1 MTRAFWFVLLLGPS
15 ALAQS
20 PDLILQHGK
29 IITVD
34 GGFRIA
40 EAVAIA
46 RDRITAVGNSA
57 FISKLADSHT
67 RIVDLRGRTVIPG
80 LIDDHYHML
89 SKAVDQYLGVEV
101 ALVGSIDEMLA
112 AIRAKVD
119 STPLGQWVF
128 TTSGW
133 LPEQLK
139 ENRLPTRWDL
149 DKVSP
154 RNPVVVNGGHTY
166 YLNSMGLKL
175 AGIRKD
181 TPSPSGGI
189 IEKDRKTGEPTGL
202 LIDNAVSLV
211 NKLLPNCWECPGRV
225 QHEQKLEALRI
236 AMRKENSAGITSV
249 REPGII
255 PEDMRVYE
263 ELWNR
268 REMTVRVSMNLSL
281 DPQKPPAILEQQ
293 LSQWGVSTGF
303 GNEFLRLDGI
313 GEFGIDGGFEGAL
326 MTKPYASTAG
336 REPGYQGLQRIP
348 TASFDEALLLFN
360 RLNWRASPHVVG
372 DRGIDLVLDAYER
385 ANHAQSIARKR
396 WILEHCHYMRPDQ
409 IERVHRLGLAISTQ
423 FHPYM
428 AAATMIRHWGR
439 ERAEQSMRVRDWL
452 RAGIRVGGGSDWS
465 LVPANPFWMIYFW
478 VTRDT
483 RLWGV
488 LGPDQRIS
496 REDALRL
503 MTINNA
509 WLTFEED
516 IKGSIEPG
524 KLADLVILSD
534 DILSVPEHR
543 IKEIRPVAT
552 MLGGKLVYGTL

>member
-1 MTRAFWFVLLLGPS
+1 MLVFGGI
-15 ALAQS
+15 ALAQA
-20 PDLILQHGK
+20 PELILRNGK
-29 IITVD
+29 IVTVD
-34 GGFRIA
+34 GNSRIA
-40 EAVAIA
+40 QALAIA
-46 RDRITAVGNSA
+46 GGRITAVGDSA
-57 FISKLADSHT
+57 SISKLADPHT
-67 RIVDLRGRTVIPG
+67 RVVDLRGRTVIPG

-119 STPLGQWVF
+119 TTAPGVWVF

-133 LPEQLK
+133 LPEQLQ

-166 YLNSMGLKL
+166 YLNSLGLKL
-175 AGIRKD
+175 AGITKN

-189 IEKDRKTGEPTGL
+189 IEKDHKTGEPTGL
-202 LIDNAVSLV
+202 LIDNAVGLV
-211 NKLLPNCWECPGRV
+211 NKLLPNCWECPGRIK
-225 QHEQKLEALRI
+225 HEQKIEALRI
-236 AMRKENSAGITSV
+236 AMRKENSVGITSV

-268 REMTVRVSMNLSL
+268 GEMTLRVSMNLSL
-281 DPQKPPAILEQQ
+281 DPQKQPSVLAQQ
-293 LSQWGVSTGF
+293 LGEWGVSTGF

-326 MTKPYASTAG
+326 MTKPYAATAG
-336 REPGYQGLQRIP
+336 REEGYHGLQRIP
-348 TASFDEALLLFN
+348 TGNFDQAMLVFN
-360 RLNWRASPHVVG
+360 RLNWRACPHVVG
-372 DRGIDLVLDAYER
+372 DQGIDLVLDAFER
-385 ANHAQSIARKR
+385 ANQDKPIARKR
-396 WILEHCHYMRPDQ
+396 WLLEHCHYMRPDQ
-409 IERVHRLGLAISTQ
+409 IDRVRRLGLAISTQ

-488 LGPDQRIS
+488 LGSDQRIG

-503 MTINNA
+503 MTVNNA
-509 WLTFEED
+509 WLTFEEKT
-516 IKGSIEPG
+516 KGSIEPG

-534 DILSVPEHR
+534 DILTVPESR
-543 IKEIRPVAT
+543 IKDIKPVAT
-552 MLGGKLVYGTL
+552 LVGGKLVYGTI

>member
-1 MTRAFWFVLLLGPS
+1 MARTFLSVLVFGGI
-15 ALAQS
+15 ALAQA
-20 PDLILQHGK
+20 PELILRNGK
-29 IITVD
+29 IVTVD
-34 GGFRIA
+34 GNSRIA
-40 EAVAIA
+40 QALAIA
-46 RDRITAVGNSA
+46 GGRITAVGDSA
-57 FISKLADSHT
+57 SISKLADPHT
-67 RIVDLRGRTVIPG
+67 RVVDLRGRTVIPG

-119 STPLGQWVF
+119 TTAPGVWVF

-133 LPEQLK
+133 LPEQLQ

-166 YLNSMGLKL
+166 YLNSLGLKL
-175 AGIRKD
+175 AGITKN

-189 IEKDRKTGEPTGL
+189 IEKDHKTGEPTGL
-202 LIDNAVSLV
+202 LIDNAVGLV
-211 NKLLPNCWECPGRV
+211 NKLLPNCWECPGRIK
-225 QHEQKLEALRI
+225 HEQKIEALRI
-236 AMRKENSAGITSV
+236 AMRKENSVGITSV

-268 REMTVRVSMNLSL
+268 GEMTLRVSMNLSL
-281 DPQKPPAILEQQ
+281 DPQKQPSVLAQQ
-293 LSQWGVSTGF
+293 LGEWGVSTGF

-326 MTKPYASTAG
+326 MTKPYAATAG
-336 REPGYQGLQRIP
+336 REEGYHGLQRIP
-348 TASFDEALLLFN
+348 TGNFDQAMLVFN
-360 RLNWRASPHVVG
+360 RLNWRACPHVVG
-372 DRGIDLVLDAYER
+372 DQGIDLVLDAFER
-385 ANHAQSIARKR
+385 ANQDKPIARKR
-396 WILEHCHYMRPDQ
+396 WLLEHCHYMRPDQ
-409 IERVHRLGLAISTQ
+409 IDRVRRLGLAISTQ

-488 LGPDQRIS
+488 LGSDQRIG

-503 MTINNA
+503 MTVNNA
-509 WLTFEED
+509 WLTFEENT
-516 IKGSIEPG
+516 KGSIEPG

-534 DILSVPEHR
+534 DILTVPESR
-543 IKEIRPVAT
+543 IKDIKPVAT
-552 MLGGKLVYGTL
+552 LVGGKLVYGTI